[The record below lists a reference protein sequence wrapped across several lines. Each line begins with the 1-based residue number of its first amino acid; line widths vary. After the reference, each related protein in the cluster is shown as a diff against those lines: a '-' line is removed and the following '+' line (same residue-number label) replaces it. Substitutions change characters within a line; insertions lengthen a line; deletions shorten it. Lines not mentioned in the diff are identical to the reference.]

1 MTHANPERLDCL
13 LLQLPPL
20 KQCSTGGTRH
30 GHCPYC
36 PAVVSIST
44 GARCCGVCFRHKRET
59 EGTPPWAMGPS
70 SHSAPNPRKQ
80 APVDALR
87 QDGRGALPSFRA
99 SMTSRPI
106 GVAASTQAS
115 NVSAGYRANGDTGS
129 VTPYTPLSP
138 RYDAYAAPYSPT
150 SPRYSPATPVWSPA
164 ASPSPRYNTATPRYS
179 PPSRPSRPAYVHPI
193 QPEPGVHA
201 PVRLEAVFA
210 GILTDVAA
218 VLPDVASVLT
228 DVAGILAEIA
238 GVLTDIAGVLTDI
251 AGVRADVAGVLTG
264 ECGLG
269 LARWSGVISG
279 A

>member
-13 LLQLPPL
+13 LRELPPL

-44 GARCCGVCFRHKRET
+44 GARCCGVCFRHKREN

-70 SHSAPNPRKQ
+70 SHSAPNVRKR
-80 APVDALR
+80 APVDGLR
-87 QDGRGALPSFRA
+87 QDGRDALPSFLAR
-99 SMTSRPI
+99 MTSQPI
-106 GVAASTQAS
+106 GIAVYTQAP

-164 ASPSPRYNTATPRYS
+164 ASPSPRYNTVTPRYS
-179 PPSRPSRPAYVHPI
+179 PWFHAWPSFILIPVQWFAPSLSSMLSSSVPGLLCPPSPWCLLEFPDSPLCTPPEIGTLPCPESPI
-193 QPEPGVHA
+193 
-201 PVRLEAVFA
+201 F
-210 GILTDVAA
+210 
-218 VLPDVASVLT
+218 VLT
-228 DVAGILAEIA
+228 FY
-238 GVLTDIAGVLTDI
+238 
-251 AGVRADVAGVLTG
+251 
-264 ECGLG
+264 
-269 LARWSGVISG
+269 
-279 A
+279 